1 MQKLS
6 FKLAV
11 VIAAMGFFAPTTSEA
26 AWIALTKNDGIKT
39 VAKRASSTHEGIAKR
54 AGVQLT
60 KQQASFVAKFGAY
73 LKSIGESA
81 VVTSGARSPQQQLSI
96 IKSKVREAG
105 ATRKFPTL
113 ARASVAKPSTWLR
126 AWEWLRARHVPVNA
140 PASAGGE
147 AQASNHLKGLAVD
160 MISGSLDHLKNLVLG
175 FASSSFAEK
184 AALRVVSIAREPG
197 CVHVNL
203 QP

>member
-11 VIAAMGFFAPTTSEA
+11 LVAAVGLCCPVTTQAISLA
-26 AWIALTKNDGIKT
+26 KNDGIKT
-39 VAKRASSTHEGIAKR
+39 VAKRASSVHEGIAKR

-60 KQQASFVAKFGAY
+60 KNQASFVSKFGAY
-73 LKSIGESA
+73 LRSIGESA

-96 IKSKVREAG
+96 IKSKVREFG
-105 ATRKFPTL
+105 ATRLFPKL
-113 ARASVAKPSTWLR
+113 ARASVAKTSTWLA
-126 AWEWLRARHVPVNA
+126 AWGWLRARHVPVNA

-147 AQASNHLKGLAVD
+147 AEASNHIKGLAVD
-160 MISGSLDHLKNLVLG
+160 MISGSLDHLKQLVLG
-175 FASSSFAEK
+175 FASSSFANR
-184 AALRVVSIAREPG
+184 AALHVASIAREAG

-203 QP
+203 RP